1 MLGKYHRPNH
11 LYRISMNVQAEVIN
25 GTQGNFFNIMQYPS
39 TTLYESLKNT
49 WKAVTQDKKESNKDY

>member
-1 MLGKYHRPNH
+1 MGKYHRLNH

-39 TTLYESLKNT
+39 NTLYESLKNT

>member
-1 MLGKYHRPNH
+1 
-11 LYRISMNVQAEVIN
+11 MNVQAEVIN